1 MYIAGAHVLTSEKF
15 KILVMHNKLNYLS
28 YMDFVLNTFLM
39 EIQEKFRL
47 DGKVA
52 IVTGASKGI
61 GKFIALALAQQGAKV
76 VVSSRKLEAVTAVAD
91 EFKAK
96 GLEAIGFPCHMG
108 DDEQVKTLAESTIKN
123 LGGIDIIV
131 NNAAA
136 NPVFGPVQDA
146 GDGAFDKIM
155 DVNVKGPLNL
165 AKYAFDSM
173 KARGGG
179 SVINISSIEGIT
191 PGQGLGLYSVSKAAL
206 IQLTKVMAREWGPD
220 MIRANA
226 ICPGL
231 VETKFSEALTS
242 NDKILKMVMMKQA
255 LPTLAQP
262 EDIAGLALFLASDA
276 AKFITGSIITAD
288 GGFTI

>member
-1 MYIAGAHVLTSEKF
+1 MQIAD
-15 KILVMHNKLNYLS
+15 N
-28 YMDFVLNTFLM
+28 
-39 EIQEKFRL
+39 FRL

-61 GKFIALALAQQGAKV
+61 GKYIAMALAQQGAKV

-96 GLEAIGFPCHMG
+96 GLDAIGFPCHMG
-108 DDEQVKTLAESTIKN
+108 DDEQIKALAESTIKN
-123 LGGIDIIV
+123 LGGIDIVV

-146 GDGAFDKIM
+146 GDDAFNKIM
-155 DVNVKGPLNL
+155 DVNVRGPLNL
-165 AKYAFDSM
+165 AKYAYESM
-173 KARGGG
+173 KSRGGG

-220 MIRANA
+220 SIRANA

-231 VETKFSEALTS
+231 VETKFSVALTS
-242 NDKILKMVMMKQA
+242 NEKILKHVMMKQA
-255 LPTLAQP
+255 LPMLAQP
-262 EDIAGLALFLASDA
+262 EDIAGLALFLASTA
-276 AKFITGSIITAD
+276 SKFVTGAVISAD
-288 GGFTI
+288 GGYTI